1 MTGEIPASSSIPN
14 THVRCISSVL
24 SQSYHSKHES
34 KNTAGAISENGTLG
48 LCQNW
53 AFGKH

>member
-14 THVRCISSVL
+14 TDVRCISSVL